1 MIHNKMIHFAV
12 LMFVLSILTSSQLI
26 DNTVVTLTPIYDE
39 NFDSQI

>member
-1 MIHNKMIHFAV
+1 MIHNKMINIAV